1 MATMPVR
8 AGIEAINFYAGKA
21 WLDVRTLFEH
31 RGLNLARYDNL
42 MMRRKSVALPCE
54 DPVTH
59 AVNAAK
65 PLVSALSAD
74 EKSRIEMVIV
84 ASESGLDFGKSLSTY
99 VHHYLEL
106 PKTCRLFEVKQACYG
121 ATAALQMAVSFVAS
135 QASPNAKVL
144 VIATDTA
151 LHTAIGE
158 DGGGMPAPHEDK
170 DKDNAENAQAHS
182 FAEPASGTG
191 AVALL
196 VSEQPAMFEIDL
208 GASGCHSYEVMDT
221 CRPVVG
227 WETGDADLSL
237 VSYLDCLD
245 GSFAAYCEKVEGADL
260 RAGATFDY
268 LAFHTPFPGLVKGAH
283 RKAIRERVK
292 GVSTS
297 EIEADFERRVAPS
310 LRYCADVG
318 NLYSGAL
325 YLALCGVL
333 AQAPAGCRSRVGM
346 FSYGSGCSSEFFS
359 GVVGADAAAQIRKR
373 NLDGA
378 LHDDARSS
386 LDFAAY
392 ERIGSLNRACGFG
405 VRDHI
410 VDVAPFA
417 DLYAKRFR
425 GSELLVLQE
434 IQAFHRRYAW
444 S

>member
-1 MATMPVR
+1 MRVSEVPLA

-21 WLDVRTLFEH
+21 WLDVRTLFER
-31 RGLNLARYDNL
+31 RGLNLARFDNL

-65 PLVSALSAD
+65 PIVAALSPAD
-74 EKSRIEMVIV
+74 KSRIEMVIV

-99 VHHYLEL
+99 VHYYLAL

-121 ATAALQMAVSFVAS
+121 ATAALQMAASFVAS
-135 QASPNAKVL
+135 QASPGAKVL

-151 LHTAIGE
+151 LHSAIGE
-158 DGGGMPAPHEDK
+158 DGGGVPREEAAGKSD
-170 DKDNAENAQAHS
+170 DAHG
-182 FAEPASGTG
+182 FAEPSSGTG

-196 VSEQPAMFEIDL
+196 VSDQPTLFALDF

-237 VSYLDCLD
+237 LSYLDCLA
-245 GSFAAYCEKVEGADL
+245 GSFEAYCEKVEGADL
-260 RAGATFDY
+260 RATFDY
-268 LAFHTPFPGLVKGAH
+268 LAFHTPFPGMVKGAH
-283 RKAIRERVK
+283 RKAMRERAK
-292 GVSTS
+292 GATVP

-333 AQAPAGCRSRVGM
+333 AQAPAGRPCRVGL

-359 GVVGADAAAQIRKR
+359 GVVGADAAAQLRK
-373 NLDGA
+373 LK
-378 LHDDARSS
+378 LDDALAARRS
-386 LDFAAY
+386 LDFAEY
-392 ERIGSLNRACGFG
+392 ERIGGLNRECGFG
-405 VRDHI
+405 VRDRV
-410 VDVAPFA
+410 VDVASFGELYA
-417 DLYAKRFR
+417 DLFR
-425 GSELLVLQE
+425 GQGLLVLEE
-434 IQAFHRRYAW
+434 IRAFHRRYTW

>member
-1 MATMPVR
+1 MPVSEVSV
-8 AGIEAINFYAGKA
+8 GIEAINVYAGKA
-21 WLDVRTLFEH
+21 WLDVRTLFER
-31 RGLNLARYDNL
+31 RGLNLARFDNL

-65 PLVSALSAD
+65 PIVSALSPA

-99 VHHYLEL
+99 VHHYLAL

-121 ATAALQMAVSFVAS
+121 ATAALQMAASFVAS
-135 QASPNAKVL
+135 QASPGAKVL

-151 LHTAIGE
+151 LHSAIGE
-158 DGGGMPAPHEDK
+158 DGGGAPRGEG
-170 DKDNAENAQAHS
+170 EGEGAHS
-182 FAEPASGTG
+182 FAEPSSGTG

-196 VSEQPAMFEIDL
+196 VSDQPTVFELDF

-237 VSYLDCLD
+237 ISYLDCLD
-245 GSFAAYCEKVEGADL
+245 GSFDAYCEKVEGADL
-260 RAGATFDY
+260 RATFDY
-268 LAFHTPFPGLVKGAH
+268 LAFHTPFPGMVKGAH
-283 RKAIRERVK
+283 RKTMRERVK
-292 GVSTS
+292 GVSTP

-333 AQAPAGCRSRVGM
+333 AQAPAGRRCRVGM

-359 GVVGADAAAQIRKR
+359 GVVGADAAARVR
-373 NLDGA
+373 RLGLDDA
-378 LHDDARSS
+378 LGARSS
-386 LDFAAY
+386 LDFAEY
-392 ERIGSLNRACGFG
+392 ERIGSLNRECGFG
-405 VRDHI
+405 IRDHV

-417 DLYAKRFR
+417 KVYADRFR
-425 GSELLVLQE
+425 GQELLVLEE
-434 IQAFHRRYAW
+434 IRAFHRRYAW